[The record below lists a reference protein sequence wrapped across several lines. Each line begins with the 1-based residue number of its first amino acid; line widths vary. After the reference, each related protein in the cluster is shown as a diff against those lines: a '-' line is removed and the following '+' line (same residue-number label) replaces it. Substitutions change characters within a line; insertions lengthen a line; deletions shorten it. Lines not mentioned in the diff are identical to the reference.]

1 MDSKAYNAFLDF
13 HVYISSNRD
22 FTLPPDFWRLRIGK
36 DAKDGPDYTTSRI
49 FGHVHVED
57 SEESILREKL
67 SFY

>member
-1 MDSKAYNAFLDF
+1 M
-13 HVYISSNRD
+13 SSNRD

-36 DAKDGPDYTTSRI
+36 DAKDGPDYSTSRI
-49 FGHVHVED
+49 FGHVHEED